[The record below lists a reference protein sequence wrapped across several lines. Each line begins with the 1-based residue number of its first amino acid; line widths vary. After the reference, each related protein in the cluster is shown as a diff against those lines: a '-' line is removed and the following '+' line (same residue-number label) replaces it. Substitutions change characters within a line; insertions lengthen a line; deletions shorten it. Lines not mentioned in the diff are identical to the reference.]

1 MELVYRKTER
11 GLVEMNTRELR
22 LAPRLRSALILIDG
36 KKMDYQLQGLLGPQC
51 ADTLA
56 HRGDPAHPHRL
67 RARPPLKPERGS
79 RCVGLTPTPLRIPNG
94 KPGEGCGMIQ
104 RKGRS
109 SACRRGSAWKP
120 STARPSVGFW
130 K

>member
-56 HRGDPAHPHRL
+56 ALQDLGLIEAIRPIRIGSVPA
-67 RARPPLKPERGS
+67 
-79 RCVGLTPTPLRIPNG
+79 
-94 KPGEGCGMIQ
+94 
-104 RKGRS
+104 
-109 SACRRGSAWKP
+109 RR
-120 STARPSVGFW
+120 
-130 K
+130 